1 MLLLRA
7 CTPSSRLHRSGEL
20 NADTRYSGHME
31 ESLPPVYKPF
41 PPFSDWGSVQVSLL
55 DIEQTLQR
63 LEEQKRVTSIGH
75 LENALKTMNREAAVD
90 TNAIEGVYRTD
101 RGLTRTVASQTG
113 NWQHQID
120 ERWGKARSAFDDAV
134 NGLKYVEAS
143 SKSGT
148 VVTQVWIRELH
159 QILLA
164 SQEAHQVYVPLLGDL
179 RVENRELLKGVYKTD
194 SNRPTRSDGSVHAYA
209 PPEETGPEMAR
220 LIQELGSQEFEDAH
234 PVVQAAYAHYCLA
247 CVHPFAD
254 GNGRV
259 SRALTSFYLYRGL
272 GIPLVVYQ
280 DQRREYIRS
289 LEIADSGDPR
299 LFIRFIAERATD
311 TINTILT
318 EISRPQAPAM
328 ADLQRA
334 LRATRTSPELRGAA
348 LRLKETI
355 FSEAQVLLEERGSQL
370 GLDFFAVGKAIGH
383 AEKVPNGYTTCPD
396 TYGLTLTF
404 SSTVPKLVSVFVPV
418 VLGTRSGKDATS
430 DIVAVAKGSYRFDA
444 FGRELE
450 PAVSEGVKNRVKVFT
465 EGLVNLFLGQVA
477 EAFEEQES

>member
-1 MLLLRA
+1 MGLLE
-7 CTPSSRLHRSGEL
+7 T
-20 NADTRYSGHME
+20 
-31 ESLPPVYKPF
+31 
-41 PPFSDWGSVQVSLL
+41 
-55 DIEQTLQR
+55 
-63 LEEQKRVTSIGH
+63 
-75 LENALKTMNREAAVD
+75 ALKTINREAAVD
-90 TNAIEGVYRTD
+90 TNAIEGVYQTD
-101 RGLTRTVASQTG
+101 RGFTRTVASKAG
-113 NWQHQID
+113 DWQHQIE

-134 NGLKYVEAS
+134 NGLKYVETS

-148 VVTQVWIRELH
+148 AVTQVWIRQLH

-164 SQEAHQVYVPLLGDL
+164 SQESHRVYVPILGDL
-179 RVENRELLKGVYKTD
+179 RVENRELSKGVYKTD

-220 LIQELGSQEFEDAH
+220 LIQELESQEFVDAH
-234 PVVQAAYAHYCLA
+234 PVVQAAYAHYCLV

-311 TINTILT
+311 TVNTILT
-318 EISRPQAPAM
+318 EISRPQAPAIE
-328 ADLQRA
+328 DLQRA
-334 LRATRTSPELRGAA
+334 LRATRTSPELQGAA
-348 LRLKETI
+348 LRLKEII
-355 FSEAQVLLEERGSQL
+355 FSEVQVLLEERGSQL
-370 GLDFFAVGKAIGH
+370 DLEFFAVGKAVGR
-383 AEKVPNGYTTCPD
+383 AEKVPKGYGICPD
-396 TYGLTLTF
+396 TYGLTLTY
-404 SSTVPKLVSVFVPV
+404 SSTVPRLISVIVPV
-418 VLGTRSGKDATS
+418 VLGTRRGKDATS
-430 DIVAVAKGSYRFDA
+430 DIVAVAEGSFRFDA

-450 PAVSEGVKNRVKVFT
+450 PAVSEGVKNRAKVFA
-465 EGLVNLFLGQVA
+465 EGLVNLFLGHVV